1 LYIRAV
7 AHYVTLMRFTSQG
20 FAGLPKWRERIE
32 EGERIIEEAGG
43 TLVGV
48 YVTLGRWDVVEIFE
62 APTDDIAI
70 EVVMKLNRYGA
81 EQTETLR
88 AFTREE
94 AEEIVRKL

>member
-1 LYIRAV
+1 M